1 MQVGYVARRG
11 NEISLENRETETR
24 KTEEEREG
32 ETHWPKKHTKG
43 TEGQRFNTDCAV
55 NGAL

>member
-1 MQVGYVARRG
+1 MRVGYVARRG

-24 KTEEEREG
+24 KT
-32 ETHWPKKHTKG
+32 G
-43 TEGQRFNTDCAV
+43 TNTQKNGGRKAGALAVVV

>member
-1 MQVGYVARRG
+1 MRVGYVARRG

-24 KTEEEREG
+24 KTERTN
-32 ETHWPKKHTKG
+32 THTHTHTKG
-43 TEGQRFNTDCAV
+43 GEKAGALAVVV